1 VGVNLPITLMED
13 EFAVEKTALNVMTGL
28 NHILVI
34 AVKL

>member
-1 VGVNLPITLMED
+1 MED